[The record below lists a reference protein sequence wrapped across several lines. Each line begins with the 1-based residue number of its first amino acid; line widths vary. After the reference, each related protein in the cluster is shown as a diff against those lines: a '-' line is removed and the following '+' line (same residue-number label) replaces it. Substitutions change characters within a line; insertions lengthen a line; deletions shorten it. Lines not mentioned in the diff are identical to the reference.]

1 MRVAVD
7 HTRCLGTAFCVA
19 VSEELFT
26 TNADGQAEARSG
38 EVDESLRSVAEEAVR
53 SCPTQAISIEG

>member
-1 MRVAVD
+1 MHVAVD

-19 VSEELFT
+19 VSEELFAI
-26 TNADGQAEARSG
+26 NADGQAEARSEG
-38 EVDESLRSVAEEAVR
+38 LEESLRAVAEEAAR